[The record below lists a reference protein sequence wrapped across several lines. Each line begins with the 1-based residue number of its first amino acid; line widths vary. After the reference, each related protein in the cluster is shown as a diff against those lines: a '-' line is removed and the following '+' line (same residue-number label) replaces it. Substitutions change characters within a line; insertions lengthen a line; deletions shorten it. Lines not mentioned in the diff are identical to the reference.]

1 MTLIVFIFQCHFI
14 HVFQNDNDRQGG
26 LRGVKRRGGG
36 DAFSA
41 SLAASKFHRR
51 RGGRQLQRRRKRP
64 KQSNKRPLTQSKR
77 HRPLTQNKR
86 QQRWHFPPWK
96 KLLEKIHSG

>member
-14 HVFQNDNDRQGG
+14 HVFQNDNDRQDG

-64 KQSNKRPLTQSKR
+64 KQSNKR
-77 HRPLTQNKR
+77 HRPMTQNKR